1 MAQRVV
7 LVGAGVMG
15 LSCAVRL
22 AEAGY
27 AVDVLAKDLPRETA
41 SARAPGLWL
50 PPPGARDTDRSDTD
64 PRVRRFALGTL
75 AELRRLSSLDG
86 TGVRLVEGYLL
97 HAVEAPLPAWVS
109 GLGPDMAAEAVRDPA
124 PGYPFGFRLVS
135 PVVDMP
141 VYLEYLRARLL
152 EAGGTLTRLAL
163 QGLPRQG
170 LVVNCSGP
178 AARALVPDPR
188 VRPAVEQTVLLGG
201 VRVGQWYRDADR
213 GGAQLRYLVPHGER
227 TVVGGIVH
235 EGVWKADLD
244 PADGRRLV
252 GWARDVEPALEGAE
266 ILGHRSDPRPAAS
279 RIRVGTEHHR
289 EDGEEPVRTRGPA
302 TGPGRG
308 AEEQASAGAS
318 GRFCARRFPGLL
330 RVHCYGSGDRGLTLS
345 WGCAGEVLRTLN
357 SMDQARGPTEHPGE
371 HPAEHPGEPTTE
383 HPAEHRAE
391 PEDPSGAR
399 LSP

>member
-1 MAQRVV
+1 MAQRIV

-50 PPPGARDTDRSDTD
+50 PPPGARNTDRADID

-75 AELRRLSSLDG
+75 TELRRLSSLEG

-97 HAVEAPLPAWVS
+97 HAQEMPLPGWVA
-109 GLGPDMAAEAVRDPA
+109 GLGPDTAVEAMRDPA

-141 VYLEYLRARLL
+141 VYLEYLRTRLL
-152 EAGGTLTRLAL
+152 EAGGTLTRSAL
-163 QGLPRQG
+163 QRLPRQG

-201 VRVGQWYRDADR
+201 VRVVRWYRDADL

-227 TVVGGIVH
+227 TVVGGVVH
-235 EGVWKADLD
+235 EGVWKTDLD

-266 ILGHRSDPRPAAS
+266 VLRHRLDPRPADS
-279 RIRVGTEHHR
+279 RIRVGAEHHL
-289 EDGEEPVRTRGPA
+289 EDGAEPVRARGPA
-302 TGPGRG
+302 AGPERPP
-308 AEEQASAGAS
+308 EEQGNAG
-318 GRFCARRFPGLL
+318 GPERLCARRFPGLL

-345 WGCAGEVLRTLN
+345 WGCAGEVLRTVR
-357 SMDQARGPTEHPGE
+357 SV
-371 HPAEHPGEPTTE
+371 EPSRF
-383 HPAEHRAE
+383 PAEHRDA
-391 PEDPSGAR
+391 PEDPPGAT